1 MEPVALVV
9 VVVSKIDSDGDIDRP
24 VQYVE
29 VDLTKVGESVI
40 KSFVQNL
47 NLGSAVDSE
56 VLKVTFTCN
65 ICNASIL
72 DILQV
77 VSTEKCMEN
86 T

>member
-24 VQYVE
+24 VQHIE

-47 NLGSAVDSE
+47 NLGSAVDRE
-56 VLKVTFTCN
+56 VLKVAFTCN
-65 ICNASIL
+65 ICL
-72 DILQV
+72 
-77 VSTEKCMEN
+77 
-86 T
+86 